1 MSHPKAT
8 LHTLAQ
14 ATGLSLA
21 TVSRALMGSPS
32 VLPETREKVLAAARE
47 LHYVRDRAAVRLKT
61 GKTHVLA
68 FMMDKNDSSQ
78 PGFKDLLLG
87 LSQAMAG
94 TDYHLIVLPEQESEA
109 DPLPSVRYVVERG
122 LADGLFLTRTLPQDE
137 RVRYL
142 QQRGFAFVTH
152 GRTDLPEA
160 HGHVDFANEQFA
172 SMGVTALVQRSRQRL
187 GLLLPMAGSMFHTH
201 LRQGFENACQQ
212 HRVQGQCIDAVSL
225 DDSPESIYQW
235 ACRHAHDFDGLVITR
250 EAPVLPL
257 ISAITDAGLQV
268 GTQVD
273 LVIKYS
279 SPLPRYIRQPFM
291 ACFEDLRLA
300 GLTMGQNMLAH
311 LAEPSQAAP
320 QALFDPPSLQWF
332 HHAQ

>member
-1 MSHPKAT
+1 
-8 LHTLAQ
+8 
-14 ATGLSLA
+14 
-21 TVSRALMGSPS
+21 VSRALMGSPS

-47 LHYVRDRAAVRLKT
+47 QHYVRDRTAVRLKT

-94 TDYHLIVLPEQESEA
+94 SDYHLIVLPEEESDS
-109 DPLPSVRYVVERG
+109 DPMPTVRYVVERG
-122 LADGLFLTRTLPQDE
+122 LADGLFLTRTLAQDA

-142 QQRGFAFVTH
+142 QERGFAFVTH

-160 HGHVDFANEQFA
+160 HGQVDFANEQFV
-172 SMGVTALVQRSRQRL
+172 SMAVTALAQRSRQRL

-201 LRQGFENACQQ
+201 LRQGFEDACQQ
-212 HRVQGQCIDAVSL
+212 HSVQGQCIEAISL

-235 ACRHAHDFDGLVITR
+235 ACRHAHDFDGLIITR

-257 ISAITDAGLQV
+257 ISAVTDAGLKV
-268 GTQVD
+268 GTQMD

-279 SPLPRYIRQPFM
+279 SPLPLYIRQPFM
-291 ACFEDLRLA
+291 ACFEDLRLT
-300 GLTMGQNMLAH
+300 GLTMGQQLLA
-311 LAEPSQAAP
+311 QARNTAKP
-320 QALFDPPSLQWF
+320 PAQTLFTPPHLQWF
-332 HHAQ
+332 HPVHG